1 MLLGMSDDRY
11 HPRTFEELAADPT
24 PVTFISEPVPPDN
37 VGVLV
42 PSRQRSLHAVV
53 AQNLADV
60 EGLIARLELG
70 VGVADSGR
78 ALIRDLYVQSRK
90 QREILEA
97 ALRLELE

>member
-1 MLLGMSDDRY
+1 MVLN
-11 HPRTFEELAADPT
+11 
-24 PVTFISEPVPPDN
+24 EPLWPDN

-42 PSRQRSLHAVV
+42 PGRQRSLHAVM
-53 AQNLADV
+53 AQNLKDV

-70 VGVADSGR
+70 VAVATSGR
-78 ALIRDLYVQSRK
+78 GLIRDLYVQCRK